1 MITANYICRTE
12 EDFEDLMQYLEDN
25 GVLWNSNTK
34 PTGWGVFDK
43 DRVYCIEDN
52 VMTYNDSFPKVPNIQ
67 EWVRGKSKQNGIVSG
82 GNKVTKKEL
91 LEQLEELRNQI
102 DTLNAKIKEL
112 DENTEPNTRTKPM
125 EGRPF
130 NYIYANREIEIHQ
143 EDFFDKVFDVSPTKT
158 RVSIGNYFKNK
169 SDARKVIR
177 AMEIEQAVRVRRI
190 ELNNGWE
197 PDWDN
202 RDEDKFY
209 IYSEPCHNPNSL
221 RTGSVYF
228 SDYNPIFGYYKSLE
242 FTEQIQEEFREELLW
257 YFNEYYPNRDKMY
270 IWNKEE

>member
-1 MITANYICRTE
+1 MLALVIDVYKEKCDNEEDVKEFLNNLIDKLEQTDGEDANYDYYTARKFLYGALIEVQKHGFNTE
-12 EDFEDLMQYLEDN
+12 H
-25 GVLWNSNTK
+25 G
-34 PTGWGVFDK
+34 
-43 DRVYCIEDN
+43 
-52 VMTYNDSFPKVPNIQ
+52 
-67 EWVRGKSKQNGIVSG
+67 QNGTVPG
-82 GNKVTKKEL
+82 GNKVTKEEL

-102 DTLNAKIKEL
+102 DILNAKIKEL

-158 RVSIGNYFKNK
+158 RVSIGNYFK
-169 SDARKVIR
+169 SQDDARKVIR

-197 PDWDN
+197 PDWDDG
-202 RDEDKFY
+202 DEDKFY
-209 IYSEPCHNPNSL
+209 IYSEPRHNPNSL
-221 RTGSVYF
+221 RTGSVYV
-228 SDYNPIFGYYKSLE
+228 SDYNPIFGYYKSLDIAD
-242 FTEQIQEEFREELLW
+242 QIQEEFREELLW

-270 IWNKEE
+270 IWNK

>member
-1 MITANYICRTE
+1 MDIEKMLALVLNTYKEKCEDEEAIKEFLNNIVDKLEQTDGEDVNY
-12 EDFEDLMQYLEDN
+12 D
-25 GVLWNSNTK
+25 
-34 PTGWGVFDK
+34 
-43 DRVYCIEDN
+43 YCVEFLYGALIEVQKHGFIPLN
-52 VMTYNDSFPKVPNIQ
+52 LQ
-67 EWVRGKSKQNGIVSG
+67 LG
-82 GNKVTKKEL
+82 GNKMTKKEL
-91 LEQLEELRNQI
+91 LEQLEELRNQV

-177 AMEIEQAVRVRRI
+177 AMEIEQAIRVRRI

-221 RTGSVYF
+221 RIGSVYF
-228 SDYNPIFGYYKSLE
+228 SDYNPIFGYYKSLDIA
-242 FTEQIQEEFREELLW
+242 EQIQEEFREELLW

-270 IWNKEE
+270 IWNKEEQ